1 MLHHLPGQLD
11 VPSQTLAH
19 EPSGNTLT
27 HPTTLGNHYHQ
38 PPVVDMEIELDYSDI
53 NSRKCTILIALSVL
67 IGFGIIMTLLAVIFA
82 MLMMFGVI
90 QLTCRSTLQSGTS
103 NCSCSGMYAI
113 VVCVVLKEKGY
124 TQHLQYHLFQV
135 SCESSFLLRQ
145 VIVL

>member
-1 MLHHLPGQLD
+1 MAENSYAPPLPG
-11 VPSQTLAH
+11 PRRTKSNPCY

-27 HPTTLGNHYHQ
+27 HPTTLGNHNHQ

-113 VVCVVLKEKGY
+113 VSVL
-124 TQHLQYHLFQV
+124 
-135 SCESSFLLRQ
+135 C
-145 VIVL
+145 